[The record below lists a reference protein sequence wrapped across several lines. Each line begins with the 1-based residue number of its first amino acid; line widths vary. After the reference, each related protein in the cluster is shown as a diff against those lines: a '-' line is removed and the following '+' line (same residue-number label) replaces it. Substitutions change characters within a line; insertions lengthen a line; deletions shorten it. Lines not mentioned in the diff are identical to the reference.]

1 MKTPFPR
8 TGQYFCMIN
17 LIHSEHSH
25 NNAIMQCLASD
36 ANIISFKIIAESF
49 PIDRDRIY
57 FITRTQWAFYPV
69 SRAVVA
75 LVRRTSR
82 VNHG

>member
-17 LIHSEHSH
+17 HIHSEHSQ
-25 NNAIMQCLASD
+25 NNAIMQCMASD
-36 ANIISFKIIAESF
+36 ANMIIFKVVGESYAV
-49 PIDRDRIY
+49 DRDRIY

-75 LVRRTSR
+75 LVKWMVK
-82 VNHG
+82 VNNG